1 VVPEV
6 IAMLYSI
13 GKFAKQIGVTA
24 HTLRQWHK
32 EGSLIPA
39 KVTHGGTRYYS
50 DAQIESYFG
59 VSTEKGDNIV
69 AYARVSNAGQKEDLS
84 NQVRFLREYC
94 NAKGYIIDVVTD
106 VGSGLNYKRKNW
118 NALIDDAMSGRVNKI
133 VIAHKDRFVRFGY
146 EWIEGIL
153 KKAGCGIEVVKN
165 DSLSPQEELVQDLIS
180 IIHVFSCRIYGL
192 RKYKKELLGDK
203 DIAVVQ
209 D

>member
-1 VVPEV
+1 
-6 IAMLYSI
+6 MLYSI
-13 GKFAKQIGVTA
+13 GKFATQIGVTV

-50 DAQIESYFG
+50 DAQIEGYLGISA
-59 VSTEKGDNIV
+59 EKGDNIV
-69 AYARVSNAGQKEDLS
+69 VYARVSNAGQREDLN

-118 NALIDDAMSGRVNKI
+118 SALIDDAMSGRVNKI

-153 KKAGCGIEVVKN
+153 TKAGCGIEVVKN
-165 DSLSPQEELVQDLIS
+165 DSLSPQEELVHDLIS

-192 RKYKKELLGDK
+192 RKYKKELLNDK
-203 DIAVVQ
+203 DITVIQ
-209 D
+209 G